1 MKIDMEL
8 KPGDVV
14 LLKVLACVVI
24 AFFMIRFLIFPGI
37 EKHEDLATQHE
48 ELTMQQEMMQRT
60 IDNASTVEAKIEE
73 QKSTLKDVSSDYHG
87 LLENQA
93 VDELIT
99 GLILDHDLFPVYLN
113 IADPV
118 AGVPEAYV
126 LSAEGQA
133 AQAQVEAAETT
144 SASETDNSVEA
155 KAAEAE
161 AAGNDTDT
169 SDTTP
174 DTSNVLVQYMNTT
187 TVTITMQGSEQN
199 VQAFLNDIAAS
210 HPDIQ
215 VRSFSMDKGTY
226 LSTDLQAVESMN
238 CNCVLAVYT
247 CGDLTD
253 PTFGEETEQ

>member
-60 IDNASTVEAKIEE
+60 IDNASTVETKIKE

-118 AGVPEAYV
+118 AGVPEAYA
-126 LSAEGQA
+126 LSAEVQA
-133 AQAQVEAAETT
+133 EAAEIT

-161 AAGNDTDT
+161 AAGSDTDT
-169 SDTTP
+169 TDTVP
-174 DTSNVLVQYMNTT
+174 DTSNVLVQYVNTT

-199 VQAFLNDIAAS
+199 VQAFLNDIAVS